1 MLKKIKNTFFSEY
14 VKNITTLA
22 TGTFFAQF
30 ITFLFLIIISRIY
43 TTEEFGLYSTFLSIS
58 SSLAILSTLTYERA
72 IVLPK
77 KIIEA
82 TSLVILSSLLCFL
95 TALSILILMFI
106 FSDFFINY
114 FGGYRFII
122 FLLPLRI
129 LQLGL
134 QQIFDELS
142 IRNKFYLSLSLL
154 RSSNSLFVSF
164 LQIIS
169 RLIYKLDGLII
180 GKFIGDLI
188 VLIIL
193 LLIHLKKRT
202 IYFKKIT
209 YSSFKK
215 VAKKHIFFPKFY
227 LPQISFNTISL
238 NLPFVLFP
246 YFYSL
251 EIAGLYGMAIRVLE
265 QPIRLIATSTQSVYY
280 QKASQ
285 MFVNKNDIFDLYI
298 NTTKGLLKIFII
310 PSIIVFIFGPQI
322 FTLLFGEQWFES
334 GVIARILIVWLIFG
348 FIKTPT
354 VMTFSILSLQKV
366 QMYGEFLLLL
376 LRIIAIALGYYLF
389 DSYFWSIIFFIIPSI
404 VIDIFFIVYIYNY
417 LKNQRWKINH

>member
-1 MLKKIKNTFFSEY
+1 M
-14 VKNITTLA
+14 
-22 TGTFFAQF
+22 
-30 ITFLFLIIISRIY
+30 
-43 TTEEFGLYSTFLSIS
+43 
-58 SSLAILSTLTYERA
+58 
-72 IVLPK
+72 
-77 KIIEA
+77 
-82 TSLVILSSLLCFL
+82 
-95 TALSILILMFI
+95 
-106 FSDFFINY
+106 
-114 FGGYRFII
+114 
-122 FLLPLRI
+122 
-129 LQLGL
+129 
-134 QQIFDELS
+134 
-142 IRNKFYLSLSLL
+142 
-154 RSSNSLFVSF
+154 
-164 LQIIS
+164 
-169 RLIYKLDGLII
+169 
-180 GKFIGDLI
+180 
-188 VLIIL
+188 
-193 LLIHLKKRT
+193 
-202 IYFKKIT
+202 
-209 YSSFKK
+209 
-215 VAKKHIFFPKFY
+215 
-227 LPQISFNTISL
+227 PQISFNTISL